1 MAVKTKEEILSSL
14 KERFKDDTSD
24 DALSFIEDV
33 SDTIDDLGKQ
43 VTDAGGWKAKYEE
56 NDKAWREKYR
66 DRFFN
71 PPADGS
77 DNTMPA
83 NTNTNDDSSDDEQK
97 PMNFEDLFESK

>member
-1 MAVKTKEEILSSL
+1 MAVKSKEEILSSL

-24 DALSFIEDV
+24 DALAFIEDV
-33 SDTIDDLGKQ
+33 SDTIDDLGKR
-43 VTDAGGWKAKYEE
+43 VTDAGDWKAKYEE

-77 DNTMPA
+77 DSTMP
-83 NTNTNDDSSDDEQK
+83 NTSSTDDDSEEESK
-97 PMNFEDLFESK
+97 PMNFEDLFETK

>member
-33 SDTIDDLGKQ
+33 SDTIDDLGKR
-43 VTDAGGWKAKYEE
+43 VTDAGDWKAKYEE

-71 PPADGS
+71 PPTDGS
-77 DNTMPA
+77 DSSTPINSNTE
-83 NTNTNDDSSDDEQK
+83 DESEEDSK
-97 PMNFEDLFESK
+97 PMNFEDLFETK